1 VVPKMC
7 NQFIPRTSEDAR
19 TSEDDGTDAPAEAYR
34 FAHQSFRKGE
44 LQMPG
49 SILPIQHAIVA
60 RPGTGALCRSGR
72 GTCRRAVLRLAAWL
86 FVVAAVG
93 NARPVAAANTIESIY
108 KVPGAHA
115 VSTASVTDVGGAVIY
130 HLYYPTHLGAGDLR
144 HPIITWGNG
153 THALPSNYWGLL
165 NHLASWG
172 FVVVASTD
180 LTTGTGAAIL
190 AAANY
195 IVQQDS
201 DPGSIFYQKLD
212 TARVGAIGHSQ
223 GAGGVVN
230 ATNHS
235 SGLIKTTVPIA
246 LPDQIWVSTGDAFD
260 VQRLTVPVLFLGGAN
275 DIFIASPAT
284 LTGYYNQVPGA
295 AAVAVLKGAGHN
307 TIQQTGGGFLGYIN
321 AWMMYL
327 LRNDNTARGA
337 FVGAPPEINTNAAW
351 QNRAEKN
358 LP

>member
-1 VVPKMC
+1 M
-7 NQFIPRTSEDAR
+7 T
-19 TSEDDGTDAPAEAYR
+19 
-34 FAHQSFRKGE
+34 
-44 LQMPG
+44 G
-49 SILPIQHAIVA
+49 SILSVRHTMVA
-60 RPGTGALCRSGR
+60 RTGTGAIGRSGR
-72 GTCRRAVLRLAAWL
+72 GSCRRAVLGLVALL
-86 FVVAAVG
+86 FAVAAAG
-93 NARPVAAANTIESIY
+93 NARPVAAANAIESIY
-108 KVPGAHA
+108 KVDGSYS
-115 VSTASVTDVGGAVIY
+115 VSTASVTDAGGAVIY
-130 HLYYPTHLGAGDLR
+130 HLYYPTHLGVGDLR

-153 THALPSNYWGLL
+153 TNALPSHYWGLL

-180 LTTGTGAAIL
+180 MTTGMGAEIL

-195 IVQQDS
+195 MVQQDS

-246 LPDQIWVSTGDAFD
+246 LPNQFWVSPGDEYD
-260 VQRLTVPVLFLGGAN
+260 VQLLTVPVLFLGGAN

-284 LTGYYNQVPGA
+284 LIGYYNEVPGA
-295 AAVAVLKGAGHN
+295 AAVAVLKGAWHN

-321 AWMMYL
+321 AWMMYV

-337 FVGAPPEINTNAAW
+337 FVGAPPEINTNTSW
-351 QNRAEKN
+351 QNQAEKN

>member
-1 VVPKMC
+1 M
-7 NQFIPRTSEDAR
+7 T
-19 TSEDDGTDAPAEAYR
+19 
-34 FAHQSFRKGE
+34 
-44 LQMPG
+44 G
-49 SILPIQHAIVA
+49 SILPVRHAIVA
-60 RPGTGALCRSGR
+60 RTGTGAICRSGQ
-72 GTCRRAVLRLAAWL
+72 GSCRRAVLGLAAFL
-86 FVVAAVG
+86 FAVAAAG
-93 NARPVAAANTIESIY
+93 NARPLAAANAIESIY
-108 KVPGAHA
+108 KVAGSYS
-115 VSTASVTDVGGAVIY
+115 VSTASVTDAGGAVIY
-130 HLYYPTHLGAGDLR
+130 NLYYPTNLGAGDLR

-153 THALPSNYWGLL
+153 TNALSSHYWGLL

-180 LTTGTGAAIL
+180 MTTGTGAEIL

-195 IVQQDS
+195 MVQQDS

-246 LPDQIWVSTGDAFD
+246 LPNQIWVSPGDEYY
-260 VQRLTVPVLFLGGAN
+260 VQLLTVPVLFLGGAN
-275 DIFIASPAT
+275 DIIIASPAT

-321 AWMMYL
+321 AWMMYVL
-327 LRNDNTARGA
+327 CNDNTARGA
-337 FVGAPPEINTNAAW
+337 FVGAPPEINTNTSW

>member
-1 VVPKMC
+1 M
-7 NQFIPRTSEDAR
+7 T
-19 TSEDDGTDAPAEAYR
+19 
-34 FAHQSFRKGE
+34 
-44 LQMPG
+44 G
-49 SILPIQHAIVA
+49 SILPVRHAMVA
-60 RPGTGALCRSGR
+60 RTGTGAPCRSGR
-72 GTCRRAVLRLAAWL
+72 GWCRRAVLGLAACL
-86 FVVAAVG
+86 VAVAAAG
-93 NARPVAAANTIESIY
+93 NARPVAAADAIESIY
-108 KVPGAHA
+108 KAAGSYA
-115 VSTASVTDVGGAVIY
+115 VSTASVTEAGGAVLY
-130 HLYYPTHLGAGDLR
+130 TLYYPTNLGAGDLR

-153 THALPSNYWGLL
+153 TYALPSHYWGLL
-165 NHLASWG
+165 THLASWG

-180 LTTGTGAAIL
+180 LTTGAGAEIL
-190 AAANY
+190 AAAHY
-195 IVQQDS
+195 MVQQDS

-246 LPDQIWVSTGDAFD
+246 LPHQIWVSPGDEYD
-260 VQRLTVPVLFLGGAN
+260 VQLLTVPVLFLGGAN

>member
-1 VVPKMC
+1 
-7 NQFIPRTSEDAR
+7 
-19 TSEDDGTDAPAEAYR
+19 
-34 FAHQSFRKGE
+34 
-44 LQMPG
+44 
-49 SILPIQHAIVA
+49 
-60 RPGTGALCRSGR
+60 
-72 GTCRRAVLRLAAWL
+72 VLGLAACL
-86 FVVAAVG
+86 FAVAAAG
-93 NARPVAAANTIESIY
+93 HARPVAAANAIESIY
-108 KVPGAHA
+108 QVAGAYA
-115 VSTASVTDVGGAVIY
+115 VSTASVTEAGGAVLY
-130 HLYYPTHLGAGDLR
+130 QLYYPTPLGAGDLR

-153 THALPSNYWGLL
+153 TYALPSTYWGLL
-165 NHLASWG
+165 QHLASWG

-180 LTTGTGAAIL
+180 MTTGTGTDIL

-195 IVQQDS
+195 MVQQDS

-230 ATNHS
+230 ATTQS

-246 LPDQIWVSTGDAFD
+246 LPNQIWVSPGDAFD
-260 VQRLTVPVLFLGGAN
+260 VQRLTAPVLFLGGEH
-275 DIFIASPAT
+275 DFFASPAT
-284 LTGYYNQVPGA
+284 LTDYYHQVPGA

-321 AWMMYL
+321 AWMMYV
-327 LRNDNTARGA
+327 LRHDNTARGA
-337 FVGAPPEINTNAAW
+337 FVGAPPEINTNTSW